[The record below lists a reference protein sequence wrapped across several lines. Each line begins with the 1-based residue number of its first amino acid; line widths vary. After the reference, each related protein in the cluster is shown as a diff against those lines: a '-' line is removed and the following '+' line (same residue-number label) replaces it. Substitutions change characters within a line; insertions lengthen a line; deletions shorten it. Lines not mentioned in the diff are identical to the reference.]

1 MLTTIL
7 ALVVSATIDSTT
19 LFIGDQTDLHLRA
32 TCEVGEQVQLPV
44 LAEQLV
50 DGIEILD
57 RTIVDTT
64 TLNDGRVQY
73 NQYLTLTS
81 FTDSL
86 FYIAPLPFV
95 SGDDTVWSESMMLN
109 VVQPFEMDSTDMAI
123 TDIKG
128 IYKAPI
134 WWWGVLRWV
143 LLALAI
149 AGVGVGGYY
158 LISYL
163 QSRLAKRDEDNLPI
177 EPLRPAD
184 EVALEKLDVIRE
196 QKIWQTGQVKEYHTQ
211 LTDVVREYIAR
222 RFEVSSTEQTSD
234 ETLRALRP
242 LLNEQRDLY
251 EQLRKMLSLADLVKF
266 AKYAP
271 LLNEND
277 MNLVSA
283 IEFINQ
289 TKVEVDPNEKPAPT
303 EITIEEKRSKRTK
316 VALIIGIVTL
326 VVLAMDLVFEGLMN
340 GIYSLLG

>member
-7 ALVVSATIDSTT
+7 ALVVSAAIDSTT

-32 TCEVGEQVQLPV
+32 TCEAGEQVQMPV

-50 DGIEILD
+50 DGIEIVD

-64 TLNDGRVQY
+64 TLQDGRVQY

-81 FTDSL
+81 FQDSL
-86 FYIAPLPFV
+86 FYIEPLAFV
-95 SGDDTVWSESMMLN
+95 SGDDTIWSESLMLN

-134 WWWGVLRWV
+134 WWWGILRWV

-158 LISYL
+158 LITYL
-163 QSRLAKRDEDNLPI
+163 RNRFGDASATDVPT
-177 EPLRPAD
+177 EPLRPAE
-184 EVALEKLDVIRE
+184 EVALEKLDAIRE
-196 QKIWQTGQVKEYHTQ
+196 QKIWQSGQVKEYHTQ

-234 ETLRALRP
+234 ETLRAMRG
-242 LLNEQRDLY
+242 LLSDKKELY
-251 EQLRKMLSLADLVKF
+251 EDLRKMLTLADLVKF
-266 AKYAP
+266 AKWTTTPDENELSLRSAYAFVKETTP
-271 LLNEND
+271 
-277 MNLVSA
+277 
-283 IEFINQ
+283 
-289 TKVEVDPNEKPAPT
+289 
-303 EITIEEKRSKRTK
+303 IEEEQKES
-316 VALIIGIVTL
+316 
-326 VVLAMDLVFEGLMN
+326 
-340 GIYSLLG
+340 